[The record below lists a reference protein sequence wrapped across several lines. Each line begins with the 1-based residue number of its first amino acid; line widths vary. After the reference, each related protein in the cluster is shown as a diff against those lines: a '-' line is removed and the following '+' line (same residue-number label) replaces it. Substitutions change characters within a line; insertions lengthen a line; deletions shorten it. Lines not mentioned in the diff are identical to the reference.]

1 MFFHTIPQKKKK
13 ERKKKAFGHIPFPA
27 AHGEGQ
33 TLSDISA
40 GRQGGRFFPMGWRL
54 PPYFQNTP
62 LPKNTPSG
70 PSSTKGALGVSKCP
84 HPLLFLL
91 HPVAWE
97 GHKSLGSPH
106 HKCVCSPCGPGSG
119 LTLFSYPPGPCSKAA
134 VIGGLVAQSCLTP
147 CNPMDCSPTGS
158 SIRGVSQARILE
170 WVGISFSGDLPA
182 SRIEPAS
189 PCTAGGFFSDWAT
202 RETCDSG
209 CPKTQIWSFRLL
221 KNLLW
226 PFGPQQAFSNSSQCM
241 GLCIADDERI
251 VFKNF
256 VFTFWWCHAARGS

>member
-70 PSSTKGALGVSKCP
+70 PSSTIRPLGVSKCP